1 MAIEEQ
7 IKNNNLDFIYSNL
20 SFAYLNGDADQMRF
34 YFGKF
39 QNDYPEYFGQMDSC
53 VRCVFYENKCMPG
66 ERTPIQNI
74 FGNTL
79 KFNIEGCLRAIEKVL
94 DDKSYLPFSL
104 GAIQTLYYPQ
114 VSFTPTSE
122 LYRGEYFSQLDPHG
136 ETPYKKEVRSLSVS
150 DLLSVADY
158 SVKIL
163 DALSPSEKTQD
174 ISDTITVLKG
184 IDLALNNKPQDKPL
198 NKSLHIVNSVLSST
212 VKSSLEK
219 NTDKQFV
226 GVMSVLVDLA
236 IDFFCKK

>member
-1 MAIEEQ
+1 MAINEQ
-7 IKNNNLDFIYSNL
+7 IRYNNLDLIYSNL
-20 SFAYLNGDADQMRF
+20 SFAYLNNDVDQMRF
-34 YFGKF
+34 YYGKF
-39 QNDYPEYFGQMDSC
+39 QNEYPEYFGQMDSC
-53 VRCVFYENKCMPG
+53 VRCVFYENKCVPG
-66 ERTPIQNI
+66 ERTSIQYI

-94 DDKSYLPFSL
+94 YDKSYLPFSL
-104 GAIQTLYYPQ
+104 GAIQTLYYPK
-114 VSFTPTSE
+114 STFTPTDE
-122 LYRGEYFSQLDPHG
+122 LYQGEYLSQQDSLG
-136 ETPYKKEVRSLSVS
+136 ETPYKKEVRILSVS

-174 ISDTITVLKG
+174 ISDTITILKG
-184 IDLALNNKPQDKPL
+184 VDLALNNKPQDKPI

-212 VKSSLEK
+212 VKSSLDK